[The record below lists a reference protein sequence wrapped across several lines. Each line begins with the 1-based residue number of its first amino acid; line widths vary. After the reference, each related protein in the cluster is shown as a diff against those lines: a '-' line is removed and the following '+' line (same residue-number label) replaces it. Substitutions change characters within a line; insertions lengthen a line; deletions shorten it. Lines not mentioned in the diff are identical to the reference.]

1 MIHLQ
6 NITVG
11 YRSRPVLRD
20 ISVTFG
26 DGELVALL
34 GRNGSGKSTL
44 IRTMAGLMKPLS
56 GKILLNGRDAA
67 AMSRPEMSRTVALS
81 GTSGIRVPHLKCRDA
96 VAMGR
101 APWTDWT
108 GRLGPEDEKIVD
120 KALSLVGMLD
130 HAGRDVSR
138 ISDGEAQ
145 KIMIARALAQDT
157 PVMLFDEPTAF
168 LDVPGRHQVADIL
181 AKLAAE
187 EGKTILFSTHDVGI
201 ALKRASR
208 VLLVDPSGI
217 FSGEASDPA
226 TASVIERV
234 FGL

>member
-44 IRTMAGLMKPLS
+44 IRTMAGLLKPLS
-56 GKILLNGRDAA
+56 GKILVDGRDMAT
-67 AMSRPEMSRTVALS
+67 MSRSEIARRISLS
-81 GTSGIRVPHLKCRDA
+81 GTAGIRVPNLKCQDA

-101 APWTDWT
+101 APWTDWA
-108 GRLGPEDEKIVD
+108 GRLRPEDEKIVD
-120 KALSLVGMLD
+120 RAMSLVGMSD
-130 HAGRDVSR
+130 YAGRHTTR

-168 LDVPGRHQVADIL
+168 LDVPGRHQVVDIL

-187 EGKTILFSTHDVGI
+187 EGKTILFSTHDVSI

-208 VLLVDPSGI
+208 ILLVDPSGI
-217 FSGEASDPA
+217 FSGEASDPS
-226 TASVIERV
+226 TASAIERV

>member
-44 IRTMAGLMKPLS
+44 IRTMAGLLKPLS
-56 GKILLNGRDAA
+56 GKILVDGRDMAT
-67 AMSRPEMSRTVALS
+67 MSRSEIARRISLS
-81 GTSGIRVPHLKCRDA
+81 GTAGIRVPNLKCRDA

-108 GRLGPEDEKIVD
+108 GRLGPGDEKIVD

-187 EGKTILFSTHDVGI
+187 EGKTILFSTHDVSI

-208 VLLVDPSGI
+208 IFLVDPSGI
-217 FSGEASDPA
+217 FSGEASDPS